1 MKEVLEYALSRE
13 EEINRAARY
22 KEELATKITVEEMG
36 ELIQA
41 ISKNLRLKDCLE
53 ELNFKMESLDI
64 ESDLGEIDYK
74 TYKERRLTIQ
84 DVYYAKE
91 KEYKAARDNL
101 AEEMGDVLIT
111 SLFWMQKVF
120 CVEDKEIIKNI
131 EYKINRMNTRID
143 EDMFF

>member
-13 EEINRAARY
+13 EEINRAGGY

-53 ELNFKMESLDI
+53 ELNCKMESLDI

-91 KEYKAARDNL
+91 KEYKAVRDNL

-120 CVEDKEIIKNI
+120 GVEDKEIIKQL

>member
-22 KEELATKITVEEMG
+22 KEELATRITVEEMG

-53 ELNFKMESLDI
+53 ELNCKMESLDI

-120 CVEDKEIIKNI
+120 GVEDKEIIK
-131 EYKINRMNTRID
+131 
-143 EDMFF
+143 

>member
-13 EEINRAARY
+13 KEITRAARY

-41 ISKNLRLKDCLE
+41 ISKNLRLKDCLTELDDKMYRLDE
-53 ELNFKMESLDI
+53 EYNEGFV
-64 ESDLGEIDYK
+64 DYK
-74 TYKERRLTIQ
+74 YYKEKRLTIQ

-91 KEYKAARDNL
+91 KEYKVARDNL

>member
-1 MKEVLEYALSRE
+1 MKEALEYALSRE
-13 EEINRAARY
+13 KEINRAANY

-53 ELNFKMESLDI
+53 ELDDKMYRLD
-64 ESDLGEIDYK
+64 EEYNEGFVDYK
-74 TYKERRLTIQ
+74 YYKEKRLTIQ

-120 CVEDKEIIKNI
+120 CIEDKEIIKHL

>member
-120 CVEDKEIIKNI
+120 GVEDKEIIKHL

>member
-13 EEINRAARY
+13 KEINRAAIY

-53 ELNFKMESLDI
+53 ELDDKMYRLD
-64 ESDLGEIDYK
+64 EEYNEGFVDYK
-74 TYKERRLTIQ
+74 YYKEKRLTIQ

-91 KEYKAARDNL
+91 KEYKAVRDNL

-120 CVEDKEIIKNI
+120 GVEDKEIIKHL

>member
-13 EEINRAARY
+13 KEINRAAIY
-22 KEELATKITVEEMG
+22 KEELATKITLEEMG

-53 ELNFKMESLDI
+53 ELNCKMESLDV

-120 CVEDKEIIKNI
+120 CVEDKEIIKHL

-143 EDMFF
+143 KDMFF

>member
-13 EEINRAARY
+13 KEITRAAKY

-53 ELNFKMESLDI
+53 ELNYKMEKLY
-64 ESDLGEIDYK
+64 EQHNLGEIDYK

-120 CVEDKEIIKNI
+120 CVEDKEIIKHL

>member
-13 EEINRAARY
+13 EEINRAGGY
-22 KEELATKITVEEMG
+22 KELLSILIPFEEKG

-41 ISKNLRLKDCLE
+41 VVKNIRLKLCLD
-53 ELNFKMESLDI
+53 ELDYKMEKLY
-64 ESDLGEIDYK
+64 EEHNLGEIDYK

-84 DVYYAKE
+84 DTYYAKE

-120 CVEDKEIIKNI
+120 CVEDKEIIKHL

>member
-13 EEINRAARY
+13 EEINRAANY

-120 CVEDKEIIKNI
+120 CVEDKEIIKHL

>member
-13 EEINRAARY
+13 EEINRAAIY
-22 KEELATKITVEEMG
+22 KEELATKITLEEMG

-53 ELNFKMESLDI
+53 ELNCKMESLDI

-120 CVEDKEIIKNI
+120 GVEDKEIIKQL

>member
-13 EEINRAARY
+13 EEINRAANY

-53 ELNFKMESLDI
+53 ELDDKMYRLD
-64 ESDLGEIDYK
+64 EEYNEGFVDYK
-74 TYKERRLTIQ
+74 YYKEKRLTIQ

-120 CVEDKEIIKNI
+120 GVEDKEIIKHL

>member
-1 MKEVLEYALSRE
+1 
-13 EEINRAARY
+13 
-22 KEELATKITVEEMG
+22 MG

-53 ELNFKMESLDI
+53 ELNCKMESLDI

-120 CVEDKEIIKNI
+120 CVEDKEIIKHL

>member
-13 EEINRAARY
+13 KEINRAAKY

-53 ELNFKMESLDI
+53 ELDDKMYRLD
-64 ESDLGEIDYK
+64 EEYNAGFVDYK
-74 TYKERRLTIQ
+74 YYKEKRLTIQ

-120 CVEDKEIIKNI
+120 CVEDKEIIKHL

>member
-13 EEINRAARY
+13 EEINRAAIY
-22 KEELATKITVEEMG
+22 KKELATKITLEEMG

-53 ELNFKMESLDI
+53 ELNCKMKSLDI

-120 CVEDKEIIKNI
+120 GVEDKEIIKHL

>member
-41 ISKNLRLKDCLE
+41 ISKNLRLKDCLTELDDKMYRLDE
-53 ELNFKMESLDI
+53 EYNEGFV
-64 ESDLGEIDYK
+64 DYK
-74 TYKERRLTIQ
+74 YYKEKRLTIQ

-120 CVEDKEIIKNI
+120 CVEVKEIIKHL

>member
-13 EEINRAARY
+13 KEINRAAKY

-53 ELNFKMESLDI
+53 ELNCKMESLDI

-120 CVEDKEIIKNI
+120 GVEDKEIIKHL

>member
-13 EEINRAARY
+13 KEINRAAIY

-53 ELNFKMESLDI
+53 ELDDKMYRLD
-64 ESDLGEIDYK
+64 EEYNEGFVDYK
-74 TYKERRLTIQ
+74 YYKEKRLTIQ

-91 KEYKAARDNL
+91 KEYKAVRDNL

-120 CVEDKEIIKNI
+120 CVEDKEIIKHL

-143 EDMFF
+143 KDMFF

>member
-13 EEINRAARY
+13 EEINRAAKY

-41 ISKNLRLKDCLE
+41 ISKNLRLKDCLAELDDKMYRLDE
-53 ELNFKMESLDI
+53 EYNEGFV
-64 ESDLGEIDYK
+64 DYK
-74 TYKERRLTIQ
+74 YYKEKRLTIQ

-91 KEYKAARDNL
+91 REYKAARDNL

-120 CVEDKEIIKNI
+120 CVEDKEIIKHL

>member
-13 EEINRAARY
+13 KEINRAGGY
-22 KEELATKITVEEMG
+22 KELLSILIPFEEKG

-41 ISKNLRLKDCLE
+41 VVKNIRLKLCLD
-53 ELNFKMESLDI
+53 ELDYKMEKLY
-64 ESDLGEIDYK
+64 EEHNLGEIDYK

-91 KEYKAARDNL
+91 KKYKAARDNL

-120 CVEDKEIIKNI
+120 GVEDKEIIKHL

>member
-13 EEINRAARY
+13 KEINRAARY

-53 ELNFKMESLDI
+53 ELNCKMESLDI

-120 CVEDKEIIKNI
+120 GVEDKEIIKHL

-143 EDMFF
+143 KDMFF

>member
-13 EEINRAARY
+13 KEITRAARY

-53 ELNFKMESLDI
+53 ELNCKMESLDI

-111 SLFWMQKVF
+111 SLFWIQKVF
-120 CVEDKEIIKNI
+120 GVEDKEIIKHL

-143 EDMFF
+143 KDMFF

>member
-22 KEELATKITVEEMG
+22 KEELATRITVEEMG

-53 ELNFKMESLDI
+53 ELNCKMESLDI

-120 CVEDKEIIKNI
+120 GVEDKEIIKQL

>member
-13 EEINRAARY
+13 EEINRAAKY

-41 ISKNLRLKDCLE
+41 ISKNLRLKDCLAELDDKMYRLDE
-53 ELNFKMESLDI
+53 EYNEGFV
-64 ESDLGEIDYK
+64 DYK
-74 TYKERRLTIQ
+74 YYKEKRLTIQ

-120 CVEDKEIIKNI
+120 CVEDKEIIKHL

>member
-13 EEINRAARY
+13 KEINRAAKY

-41 ISKNLRLKDCLE
+41 ISKNLRLKDCLAELDDKMYRLDE
-53 ELNFKMESLDI
+53 EYNEGFV
-64 ESDLGEIDYK
+64 DYK
-74 TYKERRLTIQ
+74 YYKEKRLTIQ
-84 DVYYAKE
+84 DTYYAKE

-120 CVEDKEIIKNI
+120 GVEDKEIIKHL

>member
-53 ELNFKMESLDI
+53 ELNCKMESLDI

-120 CVEDKEIIKNI
+120 GVEDKEIIKHL

>member
-53 ELNFKMESLDI
+53 ELNCKMESLDI

-120 CVEDKEIIKNI
+120 CVEDKEIIKHL

>member
-13 EEINRAARY
+13 EEINRAAKY

-53 ELNFKMESLDI
+53 ELDDKMYRLD
-64 ESDLGEIDYK
+64 EEYNEGFVDYK
-74 TYKERRLTIQ
+74 YYKEKRLTIQ

-120 CVEDKEIIKNI
+120 GVEDKEIIKQL

>member
-53 ELNFKMESLDI
+53 ELNCKMESLDI

-120 CVEDKEIIKNI
+120 GVEDKEIIKQLSLI
-131 EYKINRMNTRID
+131 HI
-143 EDMFF
+143 

>member
-13 EEINRAARY
+13 KEINRAARY

-53 ELNFKMESLDI
+53 ELNCKMESLDI

-120 CVEDKEIIKNI
+120 GVEDKEIIKQL

>member
-1 MKEVLEYALSRE
+1 MKEALEYALSRE
-13 EEINRAARY
+13 KEINRAARY

-41 ISKNLRLKDCLE
+41 ISKNLRLKDCLAELDDKMYRLDE
-53 ELNFKMESLDI
+53 EYNEGFV
-64 ESDLGEIDYK
+64 DYK
-74 TYKERRLTIQ
+74 YYKEKRLTIQ

-120 CVEDKEIIKNI
+120 CVEDKEIIKHL

>member
-53 ELNFKMESLDI
+53 ELNCKMESLDI

-120 CVEDKEIIKNI
+120 CVEDKEIIKQL

>member
-13 EEINRAARY
+13 KEINRAARY

-53 ELNFKMESLDI
+53 ELNCKMESLDI

-120 CVEDKEIIKNI
+120 GVEDKEIIKHL

>member
-13 EEINRAARY
+13 EEINRAAKY

-53 ELNFKMESLDI
+53 ELNCKMESLDI

-91 KEYKAARDNL
+91 KEYKAAKDNL

-120 CVEDKEIIKNI
+120 GVEDKEIIKHL

>member
-53 ELNFKMESLDI
+53 ELNCKMESLD
-64 ESDLGEIDYK
+64 K
-74 TYKERRLTIQ
+74 
-84 DVYYAKE
+84 
-91 KEYKAARDNL
+91 KA
-101 AEEMGDVLIT
+101 T
-111 SLFWMQKVF
+111 
-120 CVEDKEIIKNI
+120 
-131 EYKINRMNTRID
+131 
-143 EDMFF
+143 

>member
-13 EEINRAARY
+13 EEINRAGGY

-53 ELNFKMESLDI
+53 ELNCKMESLDI

-120 CVEDKEIIKNI
+120 GVEDKEIIKQL

>member
-13 EEINRAARY
+13 KEINRAARY

-41 ISKNLRLKDCLE
+41 ISKNLRLKDCLAELDDKMYRLDE
-53 ELNFKMESLDI
+53 EYNEGFV
-64 ESDLGEIDYK
+64 DYK
-74 TYKERRLTIQ
+74 YYKEKRLTIQ
-84 DVYYAKE
+84 DTYYAKE

-120 CVEDKEIIKNI
+120 GVEDKEIIKHL

>member
-13 EEINRAARY
+13 KEINRAARY

-53 ELNFKMESLDI
+53 ELNCKMESLDV

-84 DVYYAKE
+84 DVYYSKE

-120 CVEDKEIIKNI
+120 CIEDKEIIKHL